1 MPATRPGAKGASRTP
16 SRLRGQEGGR
26 PGPSRARGGTTRL
39 GAGGARR
46 SASAAGERPR
56 PTGRWSLSLGMKF
69 ALLVGGLIAVVVLFW
84 GWAIS
89 SIARSSLE
97 QRIIRDGAVTL
108 KAVALYGRLLLEGKE
123 GATHKDLES
132 LAAKGTELFD
142 VVISGPD
149 ASGQKVTYTMRGPGR
164 GYGLGAAED
173 IDMDL
178 GIGIRVSS
186 TFVVINKRRGVPVI
200 DLSDYRIRGSGG
212 ADIGTARVLIDASR
226 VSDVLGGLRLRI
238 AGLGMVFLAIGV
250 AASFFLG
257 AQIAKPAKV
266 LIADMERVAQGDYE
280 HGTQAVSGDEIGKIA
295 DQFNHMT
302 QALRELRE
310 KGKDAERLGLE
321 LDAASEIQASLL
333 PSRIPSLPGYD
344 VFPFYR
350 SAKEVGGDYYDFFPI
365 DREKLAMVVADVS
378 GKGIPG
384 SMVMATTRTTLRILG
399 PECGTAAETLRQTNK
414 LVAKDMSRG
423 MFVTVIFAML
433 NVRAREMTVCS
444 AGHNPMVIYRER
456 TGKCD
461 LVNPAGIA
469 LGFDKGPV
477 FDRTLKDYS
486 TRLELGD
493 RVVMYTDGVVEAM
506 NENQDEY
513 GDQRFY
519 EFVRDH
525 ARMRS
530 KDFALAVVRDI
541 ERHRGAAEQHDDIT
555 ISTFRVMT

>member
-1 MPATRPGAKGASRTP
+1 
-16 SRLRGQEGGR
+16 
-26 PGPSRARGGTTRL
+26 
-39 GAGGARR
+39 
-46 SASAAGERPR
+46 
-56 PTGRWSLSLGMKF
+56 MKF

-89 SIARSSLE
+89 STARGAME
-97 QRIIRDGAVTL
+97 QQVIMKGADTL
-108 KAVALYGRLLLEGKE
+108 KAVAIYGRLLLEGRE

-132 LAAKGTELFD
+132 LAAKRTDLFD
-142 VVISGPD
+142 VVISGTD
-149 ASGQKVTYTMRGPGR
+149 ASGQTVTYTMRGPER
-164 GYGLGAAED
+164 GSYGLAAPQD

-178 GIGIRVSS
+178 GMGIRVSS

-200 DLSDYRIRGSGG
+200 DLSGYRIKGSSG
-212 ADIGTARVLIDASR
+212 ADIGTARVLS
-226 VSDVLGGLRLRI
+226 GLMLRI
-238 AGLGMVFLAIGV
+238 AGFGMVFLAIGV
-250 AASFFLG
+250 AASFLLG
-257 AQIAKPAKV
+257 ALIAKPAKT

-280 HGTQAVSGDEIGKIA
+280 HGTQAVSGDEIGEIA
-295 DQFNHMT
+295 AQFNHMT

-310 KGKDAERLGLE
+310 KGKDVERLGLE

-333 PSRIPSLPGYD
+333 PPKIPNIPGYD

-399 PECGTAAETLRQTNK
+399 PECETAAETLRQTNK

-444 AGHNPMVIYRER
+444 AGHNPMVVYRER
-456 TGKCD
+456 TGKCE

-477 FDRTLKDYS
+477 FDRTLKEYS
-486 TRLELGD
+486 TRLEPGD

-519 EFVRDH
+519 DFAREH

-541 ERHRGAAEQHDDIT
+541 ERHRGAADQHDDIT
-555 ISTFRVMT
+555 ISTFRVMP